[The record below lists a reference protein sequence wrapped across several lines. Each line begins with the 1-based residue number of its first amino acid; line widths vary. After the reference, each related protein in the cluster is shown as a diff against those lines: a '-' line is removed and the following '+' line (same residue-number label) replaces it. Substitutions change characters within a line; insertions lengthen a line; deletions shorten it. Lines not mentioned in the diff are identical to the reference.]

1 MLSRKAGTTRN
12 TIMSSQQLPGADGL
26 VLRILVSLARATMFS
41 QALTI
46 SFASSPFPLAKC
58 VRAFMYNSL
67 SFAVQYGLVSLV
79 HVRTFQISRTTLV
92 VMLKDSASRAEVPSR
107 G

>member
-12 TIMSSQQLPGADGL
+12 TIMPSQQLPDADGL

-46 SFASSPFPLAKC
+46 SFAFSPFPLANC
-58 VRAFMYNSL
+58 VRVFMYTSL
-67 SFAVQYGLVSLV
+67 SFAVQYGRVSLV

-92 VMLKDSASRAEVPSR
+92 VVLKDLASRAEVPSR